1 MIIETGKVDIISN
14 GHEEMYVDTD
24 SPLFKIN
31 VGCGDMLTAV
41 VGTFAAYEPI
51 LGTWAARQVSV

>member
-41 VGTFAAYEPI
+41 VGTFAAVSDD
-51 LGTWAARQVSV
+51 LFTAA